1 MVGSAAIH
9 LCFSFLVLVSYLL
22 NTHKHT
28 VSHYLLLESI
38 TKLSK
43 ILHEILDK
51 IEDRKRRILLS

>member
-9 LCFSFLVLVSYLL
+9 LSFSFLVLVSYLL